1 MVKEKINKAK
11 TADERYELTKPFFEK
26 ELMGIEIQKI
36 TGLSETTICTYKKR
50 YCYENNLPVREYH
63 CRKEEENGFTKMTED
78 EKREFRIQWKYAC
91 NLVRK
96 GLGLG
101 LVNYG

>member
-26 ELMGIEIQKI
+26 GLMGIEIQKI
-36 TGLSETTICTYKKR
+36 TGLSETTICSYKKR

-63 CRKEEENGFTKMTED
+63 CRKEEENGFVKMTED

>member
-1 MVKEKINKAK
+1 MVKEQIMKAK
-11 TADERYELTKPFFEK
+11 TLDERYKIVEPLFRKG
-26 ELMGIEIQKI
+26 LNGIEIQKV

-101 LVNYG
+101 SVNYG

>member
-1 MVKEKINKAK
+1 MVKEQIMKAK
-11 TADERYELTKPFFEK
+11 TADERYELTKPYLAK
-26 ELMGIEIQKI
+26 GLMGIEIQKI
-36 TGLSETTICTYKKR
+36 TGLSETTICNYKKR
-50 YCYENNLPVREYH
+50 YCYENGLPVREYH
-63 CRKEEENGFTKMTED
+63 WRKEEENGCIRMTEG

-101 LVNYG
+101 SVNYG